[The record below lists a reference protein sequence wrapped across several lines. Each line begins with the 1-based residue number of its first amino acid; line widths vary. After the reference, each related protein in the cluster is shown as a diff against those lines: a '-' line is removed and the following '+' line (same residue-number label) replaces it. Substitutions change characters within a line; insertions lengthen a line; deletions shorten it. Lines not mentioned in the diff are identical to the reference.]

1 VPYMR
6 QRIIELRY
14 HDANMNELTIWR
26 SGQKTSVLVAHDET
40 SNHVFNLAIELAIYF
55 RITQG
60 CNDVYV
66 RRDTL
71 VRDIKRLKLRR
82 NACGFHEAPRR
93 AVAVPPANPHTVSYG
108 VPAPTAAAIAKELL
122 RTVDPELCQ
131 AVVDG
136 AAFYFTT
143 LKSTYI
149 WYPSSR
155 EIVSLEAEGPK
166 YVCVHSRDNAVEM
179 NTFDWAL
186 TMRTYLLGAEEHW
199 RKTAFFHKEFTP
211 RGGKAAYAQRIL
223 ES

>member
-1 VPYMR
+1 
-6 QRIIELRY
+6 
-14 HDANMNELTIWR
+14 MNELTIWR
-26 SGQKTSVLVAHDET
+26 GGQGTSVLVAYDAT
-40 SNHVFNLAIELAIYF
+40 SNHVFNLAIELAIYV
-55 RITQG
+55 RLAQG

-71 VRDIKRLKLRR
+71 VRDIKRLKLHRD
-82 NACGFHEAPRR
+82 ALADFDEAPRR
-93 AVAVPPANPHTVSYG
+93 AAVPANPHTVTYG
-108 VPAPTAAAIAKELL
+108 VPAPNATAIAKELL